1 MALIASKLRKVFK
14 GKDLDRLIL
23 LTDDGQDPGKE
34 TEGLF
39 GFDDKERV
47 NHGTHSEHSSD
58 GRTKEGGMAHGKS
71 RFEAINEIVDAI
83 RKESKNNKLVS
94 NLKTFKD
101 DVKEIVKE
109 AVQKAKELKAKKEQ
123 LKRYTI
129 HPLFVQKPHE
139 TEQEIKLGA
148 DAASSYARISAQVR
162 GQVSFIKKKLMR
174 LVNDQSYARWLGGE
188 RRGKRIDRNALYRI
202 PVGERN
208 LFKRKVES
216 DIRDVVFS
224 LVIDESGSM
233 YGEKAI
239 QARNTAV
246 MFGEILSAL
255 KVPFEVVGY
264 TTCGLNER
272 QRTEQGKYAHCS
284 GSYNRADNLRHN
296 MYKRFDEKY
305 DYAKT
310 KLTAIDASGCNYDQ
324 DHMEFIWERIRKRE
338 EARKIII
345 WISDGQPCGGSEARY
360 KLKYMVNTIGCTEGC
375 EIVGIGIQS
384 DYVADFYHKYVLI
397 DDVRELG
404 MNVVKLIEAAFIK
417 RSKRTV
423 QPLSEEDMV
432 KLAERDQGVW

>member
-1 MALIASKLRKVFK
+1 MALIASKLKKIFK
-14 GKDLDRLIL
+14 GNDLNRLVLI
-23 LTDDGQDPGKE
+23 TDDGQDSGKE

-47 NHGTHSEHSSD
+47 NHGTHGEHSSD
-58 GRTKEGGMAHGKS
+58 GRSKEGGMAHGKG
-71 RFEAINEIVDAI
+71 RFEAMNEVVDAL
-83 RKESKNNKLVS
+83 RKEAKNNKLVS

-123 LKRYTI
+123 LKRYTV
-129 HPLFVQKPHE
+129 HPLFMQKGHE
-139 TEQEIKLGA
+139 TENEIKIGS
-148 DAASSYARISAQVR
+148 DAASAYARTSAQVR

-174 LVNDQSYARWLGGE
+174 LVNDQSYARWVGGE
-188 RRGKRIDRNALYRI
+188 RRGKRIDRSSLYRI
-202 PVGERN
+202 PTGERN
-208 LFKRKVES
+208 LFKKKVES

-233 YGEKAI
+233 YGEKIA

-246 MFGEILSAL
+246 MFGEVLSSL

-264 TTCGLNER
+264 TTCGLNDR
-272 QRTEQGKYAHCS
+272 QRAEQGKFAHCS
-284 GSYNRADNLRHN
+284 GSYNRADNLQHN
-296 MYKRFDEKY
+296 MYKRFDENY
-305 DYAKT
+305 DYVKT
-310 KLTAIDASGCNYDQ
+310 KLVSIEAGGCNYDQ
-324 DHMEFIWERIRKRE
+324 DHMEFIWERLKKRE
-338 EARKIII
+338 EKRKIII

-417 RSKRTV
+417 RGGKSA
-423 QPLSEEDMV
+423 QPLSEKDMV
-432 KLAERDQGVW
+432 KLAEEDQGGW

>member
-1 MALIASKLRKVFK
+1 MALIASKLKKVFK
-14 GKDLDRLIL
+14 GSDLDRLIL
-23 LTDDGQDPGKE
+23 ITDDGQDSGKE
-34 TEGLF
+34 AEGLF
-39 GFDDKERV
+39 GFDDREKV

-58 GRTKEGGMAHGKS
+58 DRSKEGGMAHGKG
-71 RFEAINEIVDAI
+71 RFEAINEIVDAV
-83 RKESKNNKLVS
+83 RKESKNNKLIS

-123 LKRYTI
+123 LKRYTV
-129 HPLFVQKPHE
+129 HPLFQQKNHE
-139 TEQEIKLGA
+139 TEYEVKPESE
-148 DAASSYARISAQVR
+148 AANSYARISAHVR

-208 LFKRKVES
+208 LFKKKVES
-216 DIRDVVFS
+216 DVRDVVFS

-233 YGEKAI
+233 YGDKVA

-264 TTCGLNER
+264 TTCGLNDK
-272 QRTEQGKYAHCS
+272 QRAEQGKFAHCS

-296 MYKRFDEKY
+296 MYKRFDENY
-305 DYAKT
+305 DYVKT
-310 KLTAIDASGCNYDQ
+310 KLTAIEASGCNYDQ
-324 DHMEFIWERIRKRE
+324 DHMEFIWERLKKRD
-338 EARKIII
+338 EAKKIVI

-384 DYVADFYHKYVLI
+384 DYVADFYHKYVLV

-404 MNVVKLIEAAFIK
+404 MNVVKLIEAAFLK
-417 RSKRTV
+417 RPGKKT
-423 QPLSEEDMV
+423 QPLSEEELV
-432 KLAERDQGVW
+432 KAENSRGGW